1 MLDYYKT
8 IDENEDKRVADNAK
22 NRHAELKERN
32 LNKEQAQTVCEA
44 LGIDMMPFQ
53 DLKKDATEEDIKA
66 HEALEAKLF
75 KEWDV
80 KVVKQFEAIIRREI
94 QKKRSERLSQHI
106 VPDAPVP
113 LNITDKEGNSVH
125 RVIIYKPQS
134 EDVMKAL
141 KKKNYTPRL
150 FTYDKEAWEKEN

>member
-1 MLDYYKT
+1 M
-8 IDENEDKRVADNAK
+8 
-22 NRHAELKERN
+22 
-32 LNKEQAQTVCEA
+32 
-44 LGIDMMPFQ
+44 
-53 DLKKDATEEDIKA
+53 
-66 HEALEAKLF
+66 
-75 KEWDV
+75 
-80 KVVKQFEAIIRREI
+80 
-94 QKKRSERLSQHI
+94 
-106 VPDAPVP
+106 PDAPVP